1 MLTILCSLAC
11 TYSHFILFIYIHIN
25 RSTFLGAVAAFILGP
40 MITVDDANN
49 DPESQKKRIMV
60 LFYVEAL
67 IVLFTLICA
76 FAYFPDKPEFPP
88 SISAALKQEKR
99 EKDKDASAKA
109 LLLIRSNDNDNSTK
123 YDTFAAPNQA
133 AANWFTFFTSNKMVR
148 FLYLNVAISL
158 PLGLYQ
164 GWSSVLD
171 LNLQEFG
178 ITTIQSAWIGCWMTL
193 SGCLGSIVIARY
205 TDRFVG
211 KLKTCCV
218 IALVI
223 ASFFLF
229 LFIVLLNSSSLSST
243 QNGGVRIVL
252 LYVTIICTGFF
263 TNISIPLQY
272 ELLAE
277 NVFGMMSESMAIAI
291 CTITNTILQIIFLA
305 LPTKIN
311 GSSIW
316 MNWTSLFSIII
327 SVLMIIIYKV
337 DYTRLMLDTAAS
349 KEQQPTLHEVEYG
362 KLQDNQEQEG
372 ENGTNVLVDGAKTAP
387 IGFWFDRFGFV

>member
-1 MLTILCSLAC
+1 
-11 TYSHFILFIYIHIN
+11 
-25 RSTFLGAVAAFILGP
+25 
-40 MITVDDANN
+40 MITVDNVNN
-49 DPESQKKRIMV
+49 DAESQKNRIMV
-60 LFYVEAL
+60 LFYVEAS

-76 FAYFPDKPEFPP
+76 FAYFPDQPDYPP
-88 SISAALKQEKR
+88 SISAALKRKEQGKTNDAR
-99 EKDKDASAKA
+99 EKS
-109 LLLIRSNDNDNSTK
+109 LLLVHNNDNGNDTK
-123 YDTFAAPNQA
+123 YDTFASQKRTTIT
-133 AANWFTFFTSNKMVR
+133 WFAFFTSNKMFR
-148 FLYLNVAISL
+148 FVYLNIAISL

-193 SGCLGSIVIARY
+193 SGCLASIGIARF

-218 IALVI
+218 IALLT
-223 ASFFLF
+223 ASFFMLLF
-229 LFIVLLNSSSLSST
+229 TLLLNSSSST
-243 QNGGVRIVL
+243 QGGGTRIVL

-277 NVFGMMSESMAIAI
+277 NVFGMMSESMALAV

-316 MNWTSLFSIII
+316 MNWTSLFSVII
-327 SVLMIIIYKV
+327 SVLMIILYKV
-337 DYTRLMLDTAAS
+337 DYARLKLDIDALKRSA
-349 KEQQPTLHEVEYG
+349 PTLHEADYG
-362 KLQDNQEQEG
+362 KLPNNNEVEG
-372 ENGTNVLVDGAKTAP
+372 ESAPDILDDDGTIP